1 MGPINSLWF
10 KWKSLR
16 LPWRKSFLV
25 GMCFY
30 LLFFFFFFQAGD
42 DADGAA
48 GQDLLGNTYWEFRE
62 TLNSPRLRRIVKYNR
77 NVHYAD
83 VKISRTSL
91 QPAPMLVFA
100 LTTSPPP
107 PKPNGT
113 NGSATCVKIPLA
125 SRNSNAT

>member
-25 GMCFY
+25 
-30 LLFFFFFFQAGD
+30 
-42 DADGAA
+42 

-107 PKPNGT
+107 PPN
-113 NGSATCVKIPLA
+113 APMAPMAPLRA
-125 SRNSNAT
+125 SRSP